1 MKVLIT
7 GATGLVGSALA
18 AHLRSSGATVDALRR
33 PHDWNPETGYIDCGR
48 LEGVDAVIHLAGEN
62 IAAGRWTELRKQK
75 ILDSRVR
82 GTDLLARS
90 LASVKRPPKVFI
102 SASAI
107 GYYGDRGSTILDESS
122 PAGSG
127 FLAEVCKKWEA
138 ATSPAAIAGIRV
150 VQLRTGIVLSRDG
163 GALPQM
169 ARPFRFGAGG
179 VLGDGRQFMSW
190 ITLQDL
196 CRAFHHVLVTESLR
210 GAVNAVSP
218 EPSTNREFTQALA
231 SALHRPALVCVPRFA
246 VRLALGE
253 LADALMLASTR
264 VIPANLLQS
273 GFSFEDSDIRIALA
287 KTLSTVT
294 TFHQSQWIARP
305 IEDVFPFFANANNL
319 EQITPPWLRFEIL
332 NPNVTMGRGA
342 LIDYK
347 LHLHGIPLHW
357 QSEIVEWDPPR
368 RFIDVQRRG
377 PYTLWIHEHRFEAL
391 DGGTRV
397 HDVVQYAAPG
407 GELVRKIMIG
417 RDIDS
422 IFNYRKMQL
431 EKHFA

>member
-1 MKVLIT
+1 L
-7 GATGLVGSALA
+7 
-18 AHLRSSGATVDALRR
+18 
-33 PHDWNPETGYIDCGR
+33 
-48 LEGVDAVIHLAGEN
+48 
-62 IAAGRWTELRKQK
+62 
-75 ILDSRVR
+75 
-82 GTDLLARS
+82 
-90 LASVKRPPKVFI
+90 KRPPKVFI

-107 GYYGDRGSTILDESS
+107 GYYGNRGSTKLDESS
-122 PAGSG
+122 APGTG
-127 FLAEVCKKWEA
+127 FLAEVCKQWEA
-138 ATSPAAIAGIRV
+138 ATSPAANVGIRV

-179 VLGDGRQFMSW
+179 VLGDGKQYMSW
-190 ITLQDL
+190 ITLEDL

-231 SALHRPALVCVPRFA
+231 STLHRPALVCVPRFA
-246 VRLALGE
+246 IRLALGE

-264 VIPANLLQS
+264 VNPEKLLQS
-273 GFSFEDSDIRIALA
+273 GFRFEDSDIRIALA
-287 KTLSTVT
+287 KNLSTVS

-319 EQITPPWLRFEIL
+319 EQITPPWLRFEML
-332 NPNVTMGRGA
+332 NPNVSMGRGA

-347 LHLHGIPLHW
+347 LRLHGIPLHW
-357 QSEIVEWDPPR
+357 QSEIVEWDPPH
-368 RFIDVQRRG
+368 RFVDVQRRG

-397 HDVVQYAAPG
+397 HDSVQYAAPG

-417 RDIDS
+417 RDLDS
-422 IFNYRKMQL
+422 IFNYRKAQL